1 MTGHRQ
7 PWYLDRLRAE
17 LERVAAIED
26 RRERGP
32 ALGRLR
38 PALGRLRPSPQP
50 LVALAVVAA
59 LVAVVLT
66 VARES
71 DVERP
76 AAPPGKKVVATDVE
90 RGVRFSL
97 DGRVLTVQLIAP
109 VGNQTFE
116 EISGERI
123 SATCGAPPSAPRRE
137 TTLTQRWPAGQT
149 STSYR
154 FPRDVSSWCRLYDQ
168 SGSIVASVSFPV
180 AWSGARARI
189 AETANNWA
197 RQFASTAQAC
207 NEYTSWSRSACEQ
220 VNCEQE
226 GGKPTEG
233 CRPSTKMW
241 RWAAEHRGA
250 TVQRIAISGDRAAAL
265 LTSPEG
271 FEVQMVQLRPTATG
285 EWLIDELGEGGLP
298 AELRRKLRLP
308 GA

>member
-1 MTGHRQ
+1 MT
-7 PWYLDRLRAE
+7 DFFDD
-17 LERVAAIED
+17 LEREL
-26 RRERGP
+26 RRAHRRDTASHARSRVFVRRRLPGLL
-32 ALGRLR
+32 ATGRRTL
-38 PALGRLRPSPQP
+38 A
-50 LVALAVVAA
+50 ALAVVVA
-59 LVAVVLT
+59 LVAVVVT

-76 AAPPGKKVVATDVE
+76 VAPPGKKVVATDVE

-109 VGNQTFE
+109 VRNQTFE
-116 EISGERI
+116 TVSGAEI
-123 SATCGAPPSAPRRE
+123 SATCGAPPDAPRRE
-137 TTLTQRWPAGQT
+137 TTLTRRWPDGQT

-168 SGSIVASVSFPV
+168 SGSIVAFVSFPG

-207 NEYTSWSRSACEQ
+207 NEYTSWSCEQ
-220 VNCEQE
+220 VNCERE
-226 GGKPTEG
+226 GGKRTEG
-233 CRPSTKMW
+233 CRPSTKEW

-250 TVQRIAISGDRAAAL
+250 TVQKIAISGDRAAAL

-271 FEVQMVQLRPTATG
+271 FEVQMVQLRRTATG
-285 EWLIDELGEGGLP
+285 EWLIDELGEGGVS
-298 AELRRKLRLP
+298 AELRRKLRGP